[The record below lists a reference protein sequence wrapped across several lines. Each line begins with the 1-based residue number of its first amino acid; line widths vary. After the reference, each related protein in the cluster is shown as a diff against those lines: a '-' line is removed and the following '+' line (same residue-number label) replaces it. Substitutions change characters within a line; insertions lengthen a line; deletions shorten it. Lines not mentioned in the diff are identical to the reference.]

1 MASFCE
7 TSISSVEKEMGDD
20 TRGFTSG
27 GNDHVPP
34 DFEFV
39 SSSSSYLRRGTSGA
53 KAQKKTSTKTSR
65 LRAFPIPLSLPVAPE
80 ELDLESTI
88 VAPEEAFLSGSD
100 GERPASAGPG
110 GYCSESFGNTTSY
123 SKAVN
128 RGRMESILV
137 CQLVEFSII
146 NATWNNVQKSIM
158 TWLLFYITL
167 NGSHTV

>member
-1 MASFCE
+1 ME
-7 TSISSVEKEMGDD
+7 DD

-34 DFEFV
+34 DFV
-39 SSSSSYLRRGTSGA
+39 SSSLSYSRRGTSGA

-110 GYCSESFGNTTSY
+110 GNCSESFGNTTSY

-137 CQLVEFSII
+137 
-146 NATWNNVQKSIM
+146 
-158 TWLLFYITL
+158 
-167 NGSHTV
+167 